1 MKEDAKNSIQD
12 FSSSR
17 LPSRFRVFAV
27 NFFPAPG
34 RSVTPFAEFREP
46 RRDADA
52 TFARYLRRDYRSFP
66 PMGTIETT
74 TTLEITEP
82 LPVASSESNRQ
93 SVVETESLR
102 VRFDGLTAVDNISFA
117 LGPGH
122 LLGLIGPNGAGKT
135 TLLRTV
141 CGLQTPSTGVV
152 KILGE
157 PLSIN
162 RRDLLAHIGF
172 TPDEPPVYDN
182 LTVRQFLRFIGR
194 GYDLSTAE
202 ADDRIDF
209 WLDKVWLREKA
220 ETKIKSLSRGMKQ
233 RIGIARTLLPNPA
246 MIVLDEPA
254 AGLDPAG
261 RVQFRQ
267 LLCDLRDQGKALIV
281 SSHILADMADYCTHI
296 GIMTKGRML
305 KFGTVAEVTNM
316 HDSARCRYTML
327 LSKVSSGLQVFLSQM
342 EGLST
347 VQVERE
353 RVTFEFINDR
363 EAAAELL
370 AKLVH
375 MKVPVASFN
384 ANAADLEEA
393 YLRVG
398 IEQVD

>member
-1 MKEDAKNSIQD
+1 
-12 FSSSR
+12 
-17 LPSRFRVFAV
+17 
-27 NFFPAPG
+27 
-34 RSVTPFAEFREP
+34 
-46 RRDADA
+46 
-52 TFARYLRRDYRSFP
+52 
-66 PMGTIETT
+66 MGTIDTIASLELAQPPAV
-74 TTLEITEP
+74 TLSEP
-82 LPVASSESNRQ
+82 KPNYIVAA
-93 SVVETESLR
+93 ESLR
-102 VRFDGLTAVDNISFA
+102 VRFDKLIAVDRVNFA
-117 LGPGH
+117 LGSGH

-141 CGLQTPSTGVV
+141 CGLQAPSSGVV

-157 PLSIN
+157 PLSYD

-172 TPDEPPVYDN
+172 TPDEPPVYDQ

-202 ADDRIDF
+202 ADERIDF
-209 WLDKVWLREKA
+209 WLEKVWLREKA

-296 GIMTKGRML
+296 GIMTRGRML
-305 KFGTVAEVTNM
+305 KFGTVHEVTNM
-316 HDSARCRYTML
+316 HDNSRCRYTILLTRIANDAQVL
-327 LSKVSSGLQVFLSQM
+327 LSDIHGVSA
-342 EGLST
+342 
-347 VQVERE
+347 VQVDRE
-353 RVTFEFINDR
+353 RVSFEFINDR
-363 EAAAELL
+363 ESAAELL
-370 AKLVH
+370 AKLVM
-375 MKVPVASFN
+375 MKLPIASFT
-384 ANAADLEEA
+384 ANPADLEEA
-393 YLRVG
+393 YLRTG

>member
-1 MKEDAKNSIQD
+1 M
-12 FSSSR
+12 SSR
-17 LPSRFRVFAV
+17 MATAIFTIPSYHDRGTDDSSLLRDPAV
-27 NFFPAPG
+27 ISLFH
-34 RSVTPFAEFREP
+34 R
-46 RRDADA
+46 
-52 TFARYLRRDYRSFP
+52 
-66 PMGTIETT
+66 MGI
-74 TTLEITEP
+74 IASD
-82 LPVASSESNRQ
+82 ASSEIAQPRVSMPVETISNT
-93 SVVETESLR
+93 VVEADSLR
-102 VRFDGLTAVDNISFA
+102 VQFDGLTAVDNVSFS
-117 LGPGH
+117 LSPGD

-135 TLLRTV
+135 TLLRAV
-141 CGLQTPSTGVV
+141 CGLQPISSGVV
-152 KILGE
+152 KILGQ
-157 PLSIN
+157 PLSAN
-162 RRDLLAHIGF
+162 RRELLAHIGF

-182 LTVRQFLRFIGR
+182 LTVRQFLRFVGR
-194 GYDLSTAE
+194 GYDLPTHE

-246 MIVLDEPA
+246 MIVLDEPT

-305 KFGTVAEVTNM
+305 KFGTVSEVTNM
-316 HDSARCRYTML
+316 HETTRCRYTIL
-327 LSKVSSGLQVFLSQM
+327 LSRTVTGLQAQL
-342 EGLST
+342 EGLDNLT
-347 VQVERE
+347 AVQVERE
-353 RVTFEFINDR
+353 RITLEYLNDR
-363 EAAAELL
+363 DAAVTLL
-370 AKLVH
+370 AKLVNL
-375 MKVPVASFN
+375 KLPVASFT